1 MSDLGKKHQTFAT
14 DYGTFSFGKSK
25 FIELDSERKRPNP
38 DCDLI
43 YFFAF
48 NSENWQVRQKNVSET
63 FEIERER
70 KRERERGGSYL
81 IFRFLIKVLW
91 LDFQIGV
98 QFAVSTYY

>member
-48 NSENWQVRQKNVSET
+48 NSEN
-63 FEIERER
+63 
-70 KRERERGGSYL
+70 
-81 IFRFLIKVLW
+81 
-91 LDFQIGV
+91 
-98 QFAVSTYY
+98 